1 MNLPTVS
8 EDCCFPME
16 REILD
21 VEFLE
26 RYSAHLNK
34 VNPTIAGFVEE
45 FASSLPECCAKA
57 ALLAAFIIYRF
68 LENQAEADG
77 MKE

>member
-21 VEFLE
+21 DEFLE
-26 RYSAHLNK
+26 KYFAHLNE
-34 VNPTIAGFVEE
+34 VNPTIAGFVEK
-45 FASSLPECCAKA
+45 FASNLPECCASA
-57 ALLAAFIIYRF
+57 ALLASFITYRF

>member
-1 MNLPTVS
+1 
-8 EDCCFPME
+8 ME

-21 VEFLE
+21 DEFLE
-26 RYSAHLNK
+26 RYSEHLNK

-57 ALLAAFIIYRF
+57 ALLAAFITYRF